1 MVFTFLSSTFVH
13 AEVKSLNELYAKA
26 MADKTQ
32 TIGSL
37 SKDVSYVPQEELVD
51 GKKVMKVTRVAQG
64 SKLEQLGLKVGDY
77 VELQHKQLPPG
88 MEGSRP
94 LKSFPGLIKTH

>member
-1 MVFTFLSSTFVH
+1 M
-13 AEVKSLNELYAKA
+13 AEVKSLNDLYAKA
-26 MADKTQ
+26 MTDKTQ

-37 SKDVSYVPQEELVD
+37 SKDVSYVPEEALVE
-51 GKKVMKVTRVAQG
+51 GKKVMKVTRVAPG

-88 MEGSRP
+88 MQEGRP
-94 LKSFPGLIKTH
+94 LKTFPGLIKTH